1 MRHLMVSARRLSVL
15 DRRRLLAAAALAACP
30 AVAIS
35 LVAPAAYG
43 QRVFGL
49 DTSSAANTDVTQT
62 QWNNAFNNGDGV
74 SISSFKFAIVRSSRG
89 GTVDQAVDDTI
100 FYNNMLRGTNAGLL
114 MGSYHYARPDAMAH
128 TAADDAQHYLNR
140 AGMYM
145 KPGYLL
151 PVFDLVAGNTSYTTQ
166 GLTDWAL
173 QFCNTILAAK
183 GITPIVYVNSS
194 YANDEVNSQ
203 LAWFDSNTP
212 KTSPRT
218 YQWLARPSNYSDLIS
233 GNPAP
238 ALPTYPDPYGVW
250 DPNFTTRSGSPDP
263 VVKPWVFWQNGSTHL
278 DPNNPTTSTRFLI
291 DYDAVNGNME
301 FLKDFLV
308 PALWTNPG
316 SGDWSTQGNWN
327 SDNPTYN
334 GTAASGPA
342 PRLPNALD
350 WVKFQNAG
358 GGTIT
363 LSSGARSVRKFY
375 TQQPF
380 NMTGGSLTVGYVPGS
395 GGKWDLPSEFAAAV
409 TLASPAAY
417 SAHTTQVDGGGGVFN
432 INGGTVTFSAINLA
446 SHSSNP
452 GKIVMGGDATFTVY
466 GGAGT
471 AVIQSTGALAQ
482 AGFVDL
488 GSANRTLTINN
499 GSAAVDVMITAGII
513 GTGGLTKAGP
523 GTLQLTGA
531 NSYTGATTVNAG
543 TLTATGAS
551 ALGASTGALTVANPN
566 TGAGTNVVLNLS
578 ATATTTKGSLSGSIS
593 PPSSGTNTATINNGG
608 QLFTIN
614 QTNVGT
620 FPGVIAGTG
629 GFALGSLST
638 NVLTLAGANTYAG
651 GTTVNAGTLAYGA
664 SNVLADGG
672 AVNVAGGTL
681 NVGAFNDTVGAVT
694 LTSGTITG
702 TTGTLTGASY
712 GVQGGTISAKLG
724 GTAALTKT
732 GAGAFVTIS
741 APQSYTGGTNVNA
754 GNLNLGAGGSLA
766 DTGAVTVNGGTF
778 NMGTVSDT
786 VGAVTLASGSILGTN
801 ATLTAPSFAVQS
813 GSISANLA
821 GTGAAAMTKSTAGTV
836 TLSGANSYPGGT
848 AVNGGTLIAAHSSA
862 FGTDGLTVAAG
873 ATAQM
878 QASLSTAM
886 ALSSVATTG
895 SGQFDLTN
903 NSLVVK
909 NSTLSAVQAQV
920 AKGFNAGTWTGTGG
934 INSSSAA
941 GDATHLTTIGYAS
954 NGTLNLTNFKGVTG
968 LDSNDV
974 LVKYTYY
981 GDADLSGSVT
991 LDDFTLF
998 LHGYQGGGTTWFVG
1012 DFNYNGVVTLDDFTQ
1027 FLYGYQNQGAP
1038 LSALEQAVNS
1048 SDASPAQIAAM
1059 IAAVQAVPEPDCVA
1073 VMAVAYTGFMLSR
1086 RRRAGRGL
1094 GY

>member
-1 MRHLMVSARRLSVL
+1 MRDLIVSARRISAH
-15 DRRRLLAAAALAACP
+15 RHLLAAALSACP
-30 AVAIS
+30 ALAIG

-62 QWNNAFNNGDGV
+62 QWNNAFTNGDGA
-74 SISSFKFAIVRSSRG
+74 SISSFQFAIVRSSRG

-151 PVFDLVAGNTSYTTQ
+151 PVFDLEAGNTSYTTQ

-218 YQWLARPSNYSDLIS
+218 YQWLARPSTYSDLIS
-233 GNPAP
+233 GQPAP

-250 DPNFTTRSGSPDP
+250 DPNFTTRSGSTNPA
-263 VVKPWVFWQNGSTHL
+263 VKPWVFWQNGSTHL
-278 DPNNPTTSTRFLI
+278 DPSNPTTSKRFLI

-308 PALWTNPG
+308 PALWTNSG

-342 PRLPNALD
+342 PRLPNTLD

-358 GGTIT
+358 GGTVT
-363 LSSGARSVRKFY
+363 LSGGARSVRKFY

-380 NMTGGSLTVGYVPGS
+380 NMTGGSLTIGYVPGS

-417 SAHTTQVDGGGGVFN
+417 SAHTTQVDGGGGAFN
-432 INGGTVTFSAINLA
+432 INGGTVTFSAINLV
-446 SHSSNP
+446 SHASNP
-452 GKIVMGGDATFTVY
+452 GKVVMGGDATFAPY

-482 AGFVDL
+482 VGVVDL

-499 GSAAVDVMITAGII
+499 GSAAVDVMITAGIV

-523 GTLQLTGA
+523 GNLQLTGA
-531 NSYTGATTVNAG
+531 NTYAGTTTLNQG

-551 ALGASTGALTVANPN
+551 GLGATTGALSVNN
-566 TGAGTNVVLNLS
+566 TIAGGVSAVVLNLS
-578 ATATTTKGSLSGSIS
+578 TTAPTTKGSLSGSIS
-593 PPSSGTNTATINNGG
+593 GSNTATINNGG

-614 QTNVGT
+614 QTSPAT
-620 FPGVIAGTG
+620 FAGVIAGNG
-629 GFALGSLST
+629 GFTLGASST
-638 NVLTLAGANTYAG
+638 STLTLTGASTYTG
-651 GTTVNAGTLAYGA
+651 GTTISGG
-664 SNVLADGG
+664 VLALQTGGSLPNSG
-672 AVNVAGGTL
+672 AVNVNGGTYAIGSVSDA
-681 NVGAFNDTVGAVT
+681 VGGVT
-694 LTSGTITG
+694 LTSGSITG
-702 TTGTLTGASY
+702 TTGTLTGLSY
-712 GVQGGTISAKLG
+712 
-724 GTAALTKT
+724 
-732 GAGAFVTIS
+732 
-741 APQSYTGGTNVNA
+741 
-754 GNLNLGAGGSLA
+754 
-766 DTGAVTVNGGTF
+766 
-778 NMGTVSDT
+778 
-786 VGAVTLASGSILGTN
+786 
-801 ATLTAPSFAVQS
+801 AVQS

-821 GTGAAAMTKSTAGTV
+821 GPGAAMTKSGAGTV
-836 TLSGANSYPGGT
+836 TLSGANTYSGGT
-848 AVNGGTLIAAHSSA
+848 AVNAGTLIAAHPAA

-873 ATAQM
+873 ATARM
-878 QASLSTAM
+878 QAGLGTAIALSTVGTA
-886 ALSSVATTG
+886 G
-895 SGQFDLTN
+895 NGQFDLAD

-909 NSTLSAVQAQV
+909 NSTLAAVRSEI
-920 AKGFNAGTWTGTGG
+920 AKGFNAGTWAGTGG
-934 INSSSAA
+934 INSSTAA
-941 GDATHLTTIGYAS
+941 ANPTHLTALGFAS
-954 NGTLNLTNFKGVTG
+954 NGVLNLPTFKGVTG
-968 LDSNDV
+968 LDADDV

-981 GDADLSGSVT
+981 GDANLSGAVN

-998 LHGYQGGGTTWFVG
+998 LNGYQGAAAPTWLTG
-1012 DFNYNGVVTLDDFTQ
+1012 DFDYNGVVTLDDFTL
-1027 FLYGYQNQGAP
+1027 FLNAYQNQGAP
-1038 LSALEQAVNS
+1038 LTSLEQAVE
-1048 SDASPAQIAAM
+1048 ASAATPEQVAAM
-1059 IAAVQAVPEPDCVA
+1059 IAAIQAIPEPASGVFLA
-1073 VMAVAYTGFMLSR
+1073 ALGVLGLTAR
-1086 RRRAGRGL
+1086 RRRRGT
-1094 GY
+1094 

>member
-1 MRHLMVSARRLSVL
+1 MRHLMVSARRVCALS
-15 DRRRLLAAAALAACP
+15 DCRRRRFTAAVVAACP
-30 AVAIS
+30 
-35 LVAPAAYG
+35 LVAGLLVASPTTAYG

-62 QWNNAFNNGDGV
+62 QWNNAFNNGDGA
-74 SISSFKFAIVRSSRG
+74 SINSFKFAIVRSSRG
-89 GTVDQAVDDTI
+89 GTVDQSVNDTI
-100 FYNNMLRGTNAGLL
+100 FYNNMQRGTNAGLL

-151 PVFDLVAGNTSYTTQ
+151 PTFDLEAGNTLYTTQ
-166 GLTDWAL
+166 GLTDWSL
-173 QFCNTILAAK
+173 EFCNTILAAK

-218 YQWLARPSNYSDLIS
+218 FQWLARPSTYADLIS
-233 GNPAP
+233 GQPAP

-250 DPNFTTRSGSPDP
+250 DPNFTTRSGSPNP
-263 VVKPWVFWQNGSTHL
+263 AVKPWVFWQNGNTHL
-278 DPNNPTTSTRFLI
+278 DPSNPTTSTRFLI

-308 PALWTNPG
+308 PALWTNSG
-316 SGDWSTQGNWN
+316 SGDWSTQANWN
-327 SDNPTYN
+327 SDNPSYN
-334 GTAASGPA
+334 GTAANGPA
-342 PRLPNALD
+342 PRLPNTLD

-409 TLASPAAY
+409 TLAFPAAY

-446 SHSSNP
+446 SRASNP
-452 GKIVMGGDATFTVY
+452 GKIVLGGDATFAAF

-499 GSAAVDVMITAGII
+499 GSAAIDVMITAGIV
-513 GTGGLTKAGP
+513 GTGGLTKAGA

-578 ATATTTKGSLSGSIS
+578 ATVATTKASLSGSIS
-593 PPSSGTNTATINNGG
+593 APSSGTNTVTINNGG

-614 QTNVGT
+614 QTVGGA

-638 NVLTLAGANTYAG
+638 STLTLSGANTYTG
-651 GTTVNAGTLAYGA
+651 GTTINAGTLAYGA
-664 SNVLADGG
+664 SNVLANSG

-681 NVGAFNDTVGAVT
+681 NIGAFNDTVGAVT
-694 LTSGTITG
+694 LTSGAISG
-702 TTGTLTGASY
+702 TTGTLTGSSY
-712 GVQGGTISAKLG
+712 AVQSGTISANLG
-724 GTAALTKT
+724 G
-732 GAGAFVTIS
+732 
-741 APQSYTGGTNVNA
+741 
-754 GNLNLGAGGSLA
+754 
-766 DTGAVTVNGGTF
+766 
-778 NMGTVSDT
+778 
-786 VGAVTLASGSILGTN
+786 
-801 ATLTAPSFAVQS
+801 
-813 GSISANLA
+813 
-821 GTGAAAMTKSTAGTV
+821 GAAALTKSTAGTV
-836 TLSGANSYPGGT
+836 TLSGANSYSGGT
-848 AVNGGTLIAAHSSA
+848 TVNAGTLIAAHSSA

-873 ATAQM
+873 ATARM
-878 QASLSTAM
+878 QAGLGAAM
-886 ALSSVATTG
+886 ALSTVGTTG

-909 NSTLSAVQAQV
+909 NSSLAAVQAEI
-920 AKGFNAGTWTGTGG
+920 AKGFNQGAWSGTGG
-934 INSSSAA
+934 INSSAAANDSAHVTA
-941 GDATHLTTIGYAS
+941 IGIAS
-954 NGTLNLTNFKGVTG
+954 NAVLNRSIFKGVTG
-968 LDSNDV
+968 LDADDV

-981 GDADLSGSVT
+981 GDTDLNGAVSLDDFTLFLGGYQSGGTTWLRGDFDYSGLVT

-998 LHGYQGGGTTWFVG
+998 LR
-1012 DFNYNGVVTLDDFTQ
+1012 
-1027 FLYGYQNQGAP
+1027 GYQNQGAP
-1038 LSALEQAVNS
+1038 LTELEQAVRS
-1048 SDASPAQIAAM
+1048 AAATPEQVATLIATM
-1059 IAAVQAVPEPDCVA
+1059 QAVPEPA
-1073 VMAVAYTGFMLSR
+1073 TAALLAVAGTCGLRTR
-1086 RRRAGRGL
+1086 RRRQRGSVVAPFRAETQIAV
-1094 GY
+1094 